1 MISGV
6 PAGESCECFPP
17 SAFFPWY
24 AEFLRSVVLP
34 NSAVRAALVLSG
46 EILIGLSLLLG
57 LFTNLGAFAGAI
69 MSINFF
75 FGAGWTS
82 PDNAMLNLLMVA
94 VQSVVLL
101 SPEAKK
107 LGLDERLSRTAPK
120 LRRFLVGE
128 RR

>member
-1 MISGV
+1 M
-6 PAGESCECFPP
+6 
-17 SAFFPWY
+17 
-24 AEFLRSVVLP
+24 VLP
-34 NSAVRAALVLSG
+34 NSAVFAALVLSG
-46 EILIGLSLLLG
+46 EILIGPSVLLG

-82 PDNAMLNLLMVA
+82 SDNAMLNLLMVA

-107 LGLDERLSRTAPK
+107 LSLDERLSRTAPK
-120 LRRFLVGE
+120 LRRFLVG
-128 RR
+128 